1 MYEYTPSYV
10 PIHPEYSF
18 GLRPLHEYVRI
29 HAKRCPNKTCII
41 YYGRRIT
48 YGQLNDAIDRLAV
61 SLRNLRVAPGDA
73 VGIFMQNCPQF
84 VIAFFAIQRMGA
96 IPVPLDP
103 MLKEWELELR
113 VRAVGMDVMFANS
126 YLYPVV
132 SQVRESGLLQK
143 GLIITPLD
151 EYLPAQ
157 PEIEYDVPFRYQ
169 GQMRSVLSF
178 RDLLVQPERFP
189 EVEETDLDE
198 VGMIMFTSGS
208 SGLPKGAMLSKKASV
223 YKAARY
229 SAMYRY
235 HEYNIWLQTQG
246 VYHIGGFQMLATALY
261 NGSTIVLIARLSLR
275 GAMQA
280 IHRYR
285 CDCWYASTL
294 TFSQIMDHPDRGQY
308 NLCSLRRATAV
319 SFGLLLNQEL
329 EQRWA
334 EITHGG
340 RLVESGYGLTE
351 THTAVA
357 GMPLDRPVTGTY
369 GVPLFGWNN
378 VKIVDGEY
386 RECPPEEQGEIIV
399 KNNGVFLGYLNNETA
414 TSNVLV
420 QDWIHTGDV
429 GAKSADGYLR
439 FFGRKKE
446 MIKSSGFSVFPEEVE
461 LFLRRH
467 EAVEDAAVIGKPD
480 TRRGE
485 IVKAFVVLKPAWRG
499 KISQEDFLAWGHDK
513 MAPYKRPREV
523 EFIDELPTT
532 STGKVMRK
540 ELLSR
545 ELNVPAAR

>member
-1 MYEYTPSYV
+1 MNDYTPSYV

-18 GLRPLHEYVRI
+18 GLRPLHEYIRI
-29 HAKRCPNKTCII
+29 HAKRCPNKTCLI
-41 YYGRRIT
+41 YYGCRLT
-48 YGQLNDAIDRLAV
+48 YGQLNDAVDRLAAA
-61 SLRNLRVAPGDA
+61 LKNLKVAPGDA

-84 VIAFFAIQRMGA
+84 VIAFFAIQRLGA
-96 IPVPLDP
+96 IPVPVDP

-113 VRAVGMDVMFANS
+113 VRAVGMDVLFANS
-126 YLYPVV
+126 YLYPVA
-132 SQVRESGLLQK
+132 QPLRESGLLQK
-143 GLIITPLD
+143 GLVITPLD

-157 PEIEYDVPFRYQ
+157 PEIDYDVPFQ
-169 GQMRSVLSF
+169 FTGPMHGVLAF
-178 RDLLVQPERFP
+178 RDLLNHSERCPES
-189 EVEETDLDE
+189 EETNLDE

-229 SAMYRY
+229 SAMYQY
-235 HEYNIWLQTQG
+235 HEHNVWLQTQG
-246 VYHIGGFQMLATALY
+246 IYHIGGFQMLATALY
-261 NGSTIVLIARLSLR
+261 NGSTIVLIAKLSLPA
-275 GAMQA
+275 AMQA

-285 CDCWYASTL
+285 CDCWYASCL
-294 TFSQIMDHPDRGQY
+294 TYSQILDHPDCSRY

-319 SFGLLLNQEL
+319 SFGLLLNPDL

-334 EITHGG
+334 QVTNGG
-340 RLVESGYGLTE
+340 TLVESGYGLTE

-386 RECPPEEQGEIIV
+386 RECAPEEQGEIIV

-414 TSNVLV
+414 TNNVLI

-429 GAKSADGYLR
+429 GAKTRQGYLL

-467 EAVEDAAVIGKPD
+467 EAVEEAAVIGKPD

-485 IVKAFVVLKPAWRG
+485 IVKAFVVLKPEYRG
-499 KISQEDFLAWGHDK
+499 KITQEDFLAWGHDK

-523 EFIDELPTT
+523 EFIDALPTT

-545 ELNVPAAR
+545 EFQTPAG